1 MKRSLNILVTNDDGV
16 ESKGLVALARALFQ
30 AGHRITVVA
39 PSRDW
44 SGAGASIGPIH
55 LNEPIPV
62 TSHVWEEFDGVDV
75 YAIDRPPATGVW
87 AACLGAFGEIPD
99 LIASGINPGANTG
112 HLTLHSG
119 TVGAALTGSAFGVP
133 GIALSLEWAT
143 DGEYQWETA
152 ARFAPAAAEWAM
164 EASGELM
171 PAVLNV
177 NVPNRLFADVL
188 GVREAQLARYGEV
201 WVNNADHSGGD
212 LRLTFEGGG
221 REPDPASDV
230 ALIGLGY
237 VAVTPLVG
245 IARGSLTGAAERV
258 SKALSI

>member
-16 ESKGLVALARALFQ
+16 ESPGLVALARALFE

-62 TSHVWEEFDGVDV
+62 TNHVWEDFDGVEV

-87 AACLGAFGEIPD
+87 AACLGAFGDVPD

-133 GIALSLEWAT
+133 GIALSLEWAIA
-143 DGEYQWETA
+143 GEYQWETA
-152 ARFAPAAAEWAM
+152 ARFAPAAAQWAID
-164 EASGELM
+164 ASGDLM

-177 NVPNRLFADVL
+177 NVPNRPFSEVL
-188 GVREAQLARYGEV
+188 GVREAELARYGEV
-201 WVNNADHSGGD
+201 WVNNADRSGGD

-221 REPDPASDV
+221 RVPDPNSDV
-230 ALIGLGY
+230 ALIGNGY

-245 IARGSLTGAAERV
+245 IERGRLTGAAQEV
-258 SKALSI
+258 SKALSV